1 MDIALPKYADSYNG
15 YFLMKFT
22 PKFQRQQDILNGK
35 LYFNEIDWFA
45 KCENP
50 GQGDLTEGTSLVE
63 NYSDPNYQSLNI
75 ELFDGKAFLVQRDYS
90 QNPEEYKPSTVHYYS
105 AAENRKVK
113 IICFYTSFI
122 DVEKSLIQDFP
133 SNMKDEFGNYGV
145 MILNRAEFF
154 DRISRAF
161 VAKPEYYSGYMGF
174 VDYVDMQP
182 GINEW
187 NPFKKDVT
195 RFGYQNEFRIAFKA
209 DNPGAITLDIGSIRD
224 IAVPILAEDVDKIHF
239 RDGKL
244 NYPIYQQCT

>member
-1 MDIALPKYADSYNG
+1 MNG
-15 YFLMKFT
+15 HFPRMPELVYLLKDDNVQNQVHRIITGGEGAHYHMKFT
-22 PKFQRQQDILNGK
+22 SKFQRQQDILNGK

-50 GQGDLTEGTSLVE
+50 GQGDLTEGKSLVE
-63 NYSDPNYQSLNI
+63 NYSNPNYQSLNI

-105 AAENRKVK
+105 AVENRKVK
-113 IICFYTSFI
+113 IICFYTSFV
-122 DVEKSLIQDFP
+122 DVEESLIQEFP

-174 VDYVDMQP
+174 VDYVDM
-182 GINEW
+182 
-187 NPFKKDVT
+187 
-195 RFGYQNEFRIAFKA
+195 
-209 DNPGAITLDIGSIRD
+209 
-224 IAVPILAEDVDKIHF
+224 
-239 RDGKL
+239 
-244 NYPIYQQCT
+244 

>member
-1 MDIALPKYADSYNG
+1 M
-15 YFLMKFT
+15 
-22 PKFQRQQDILNGK
+22 
-35 LYFNEIDWFA
+35 
-45 KCENP
+45 
-50 GQGDLTEGTSLVE
+50 
-63 NYSDPNYQSLNI
+63 
-75 ELFDGKAFLVQRDYS
+75 
-90 QNPEEYKPSTVHYYS
+90 
-105 AAENRKVK
+105 K

-122 DVEKSLIQDFP
+122 DVEKSLIQEFP
-133 SNMKDEFGNYGV
+133 SNMKEEFGNYGV

-161 VAKPEYYSGYMGF
+161 VAKPEYYSCYMGF

-209 DNPGAITLDIGSIRD
+209 DNPGATTLDIGSIRD

-239 RDGKL
+239 RDGEL